1 MDNKAEAARALL
13 AICDAVVAAVRAGG
27 TLGTPGGT
35 LYAVLMTYGCT
46 MEQFE
51 QLTTALVAAGKLEKR
66 GQLYF
71 AR

>member
-1 MDNKAEAARALL
+1 MLAL
-13 AICDAVVAAVRAGG
+13 CDAVVDTVRASGKV
-27 TLGTPGGT
+27 GTPGGT
-35 LYAVLMTYGCT
+35 LYAVLMTHGCT

-51 QLTTALVAAGKLEKR
+51 QLMSALVAAGKLEKR

>member
-1 MDNKAEAARALL
+1 
-13 AICDAVVAAVRAGG
+13 VATVRA
-27 TLGTPGGT
+27 GGT

-51 QLTTALVAAGKLEKR
+51 QLTSALVAAGKLEKR